1 MVNKRLFSIV
11 SDANNYASVGATAA
25 ATSSKSIK
33 VSTKQVDI
41 GKVGKG
47 FGQVTFLEGIAID
60 SYGVAT
66 GKTSVA
72 KAGTNLGVGL
82 YGMYVNPFVGA
93 LYGGLEA
100 FYPGGTEGAVSDYG
114 DTQTIYREQSN
125 GAVFKPGL

>member
-47 FGQVTFLEGIAID
+47 FGQVTFLAGIAID